1 MFTAYQCQ
9 ICKTKPDQISHH
21 KSHLTTQKHK
31 DKKSIFELKL
41 KELTEEDLQQQYHK
55 TQIEDIIKEYENMVV
70 QQVEVVEELPVVV
83 ENQEIEKE
91 YGGEVLW
98 TIENNQEENMEYS
111 QQKEKL
117 ESIIKQCH
125 QLLYNEASVVGIKA
139 QNDIMRVLCIKILQP
154 YFNNQ
159 EWVNKLQIKAEQQGM
174 IMTKFHEYLSYCQ
187 DFENFLKLQIYK
199 DLAHIWKF
207 FNKDFLARLLNG
219 IYEID
224 EDQNF
229 NFGKNSNLLIKLIQ
243 KINTLEIT
251 QEFKDAFSTTCGDI
265 HESFRKYGGGKGA
278 KELGQ
283 YFTPRNLIHLIF
295 HGLKIDTY
303 LENKEEPIKIYDP
316 CMGTGGFLTRL
327 YKLGN
332 ILPEN
337 IYGCETESD
346 TIKFGM
352 MSVVL
357 TAQNIDN
364 HIIKCNSLSQD
375 NKFMMDNVKFDCI
388 ITNPPFG
395 TKMNYKNLQKTF
407 EDKYPDKKFKDI
419 YPLPYNNG
427 ACLFVQHCVYMLKEK
442 GVCAIVL
449 PDGELFEG
457 SSKWSIKFRK
467 WLSDSVNIKS
477 ILKVQSGTFEHASV
491 KTNVIIFT
499 KDGKT
504 ENIQFLETN
513 KECTQIKDIF
523 TISYQELENKDYS
536 LSIMEYLKQ
545 EENEYNNYNHIKL
558 NNLLVKCNNLIN
570 INENE
575 TYKLIKMSSNK
586 IPTINKIIKGKDIK
600 YNKMQLIEN
609 DTFIMSKILNY
620 CHGFS
625 NDNIINGVLS
635 TEFWIFKL
643 NNISAKYF
651 EYIYKYVIINKLK
664 NISSGSSIRRINYK
678 DFMDLEIP
686 IPSLETQQKI
696 VEELD
701 IIYQNINTIEERKQ
715 QLKKEK
721 DLYHKYG
728 KSQEIKELLKNSEE
742 KMIQDIC
749 EINYGNKNEI
759 HTETE
764 NIYPSISG
772 GSKISKYTNQ
782 WNIPENTI
790 LIARS
795 GSCGSVNMFPQKCLM
810 GSYGFF
816 LRIIS
821 NNNINHVYLFNYL
834 KFNQSDLE
842 NMSKGATV
850 KNLNRDTLYKYHIPI
865 PSLEN
870 QEKCIKIYQ
879 EKEEYINL
887 LENKIETETK
897 YIEELKELG
906 KDIIQYYC

>member
-295 HGLKIDTY
+295 HGLKINTY

-467 WLSDSVNIKS
+467 WLSDNVNIKT
-477 ILKVQSGTFEHASV
+477 ILKVQSGTFEHAGV

-545 EENEYNNYNHIKL
+545 ENNDNVYNVEMKPIKDICEFKKGTIQATKTSNTGEYEVLSVSNKRTHNTYTNENITLAICGHGGGSSKLQYTENKCILTTLMYEIIPNN
-558 NNLLVKCNNLIN
+558 N
-570 INENE
+570 IN
-575 TYKLIKMSSNK
+575 K
-586 IPTINKIIKGKDIK
+586 K
-600 YNKMQLIEN
+600 YLYYY
-609 DTFIMSKILNY
+609 L
-620 CHGFS
+620 
-625 NDNIINGVLS
+625 
-635 TEFWIFKL
+635 L
-643 NNISAKYF
+643 NNID
-651 EYIYKYVIINKLK
+651 IIKNNCLSGSCQPKLDFKQFNKLQ
-664 NISSGSSIRRINYK
+664 
-678 DFMDLEIP
+678 IP

-728 KSQEIKELLKNSEE
+728 KSPEIKELLKNSEE

-816 LRIIS
+816 LQIIS
-821 NNNINHVYLFNYL
+821 NNNVNHVYLFNYL